1 MQKIKFPE
9 NIELAKRLRH
19 GDIKLIA
26 KATNRSHSQGMAI
39 FNGRRRLTPRIKSAY
54 EIVIKMNND
63 MERALS
69 EAMAS
74 QKENYH
80 KKHPKFIHN
89 QNLQ

>member
-1 MQKIKFPE
+1 MSKIKFPE
-9 NIELAKRLRH
+9 NIELAKRLRL
-19 GDIKLIA
+19 GDIRIIA
-26 KATNRSHSQGMAI
+26 KATNRSLCQVRLI
-39 FNGRRRLTPRIKSAY
+39 FCGRRRLTPRIKSAY
-54 EIVIKMNND
+54 EIVIKMNDD